1 MPRNT
6 LDTPPKR
13 YPTRRS
19 LPQDIK
25 FLIFFCV
32 TRFSS
37 LPILHSFRV
46 VLFFFLEVFSLVVIY
61 WRYAAGAFGYVISMV
76 SGYLCLRMDFFYL
89 LFEFLVLIFFVSLS
103 FIFIFFDYFG
113 IQNSRSLAA
122 RIGVFPFFKFL
133 MPSCLLLFSL
143 FKAAHSQYIRMCS
156 LHRL

>member
-1 MPRNT
+1 
-6 LDTPPKR
+6 
-13 YPTRRS
+13 
-19 LPQDIK
+19 
-25 FLIFFCV
+25 
-32 TRFSS
+32 
-37 LPILHSFRV
+37 
-46 VLFFFLEVFSLVVIY
+46 
-61 WRYAAGAFGYVISMV
+61 MV
-76 SGYLCLRMDFFYL
+76 SGYLCLRMNFFYL

-156 LHRL
+156 FHRL